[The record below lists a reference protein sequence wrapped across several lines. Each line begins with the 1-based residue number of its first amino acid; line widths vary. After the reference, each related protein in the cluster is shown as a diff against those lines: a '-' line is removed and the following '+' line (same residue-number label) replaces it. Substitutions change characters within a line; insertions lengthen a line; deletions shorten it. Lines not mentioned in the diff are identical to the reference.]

1 MKKHLKIGIKILILI
16 GMMVV
21 LSSNHYSI
29 ANSIGLA
36 QNRTEYIEGFIVD
49 FYRNQDLAEDNDLSK
64 YEINEDLQNYLFGKV
79 KVINYNTAVNRT
91 EKTNYEVK
99 PELME
104 EEFINEL
111 YYLKFA
117 VRVKFKYIGVEEES
131 GYSEELEVLL
141 KEEDNG
147 YVIEDFY
154 TRLNGYDSFIRGE
167 EDDLKSGAYQKSSL
181 LNNNEIKVKQQKL
194 MDNIDKV
201 YKEENRAV
209 EAKEKEEII
218 QNMGIQASSLN
229 KSAIKNYARNNF
241 NKINPSS
248 GNGVVPYYDFS
259 AISGNYDCTN
269 FVSHALLAGGATVY
283 NNGNPASGW
292 YYVNLSNRSYSWSG
306 VPNLYDFLINNSTK
320 GPSGAHQNYFTF
332 HEASAYPFVDG
343 DILQFHNGTVWRHS
357 TIITGFYQA
366 STNYLGALVT
376 GRTSPTSNNDNQKA
390 ADIYIGNSKR
400 VIKLGLNY

>member
-111 YYLKFA
+111 YYFKFA

-141 KEEDNG
+141 KEEDSG

-167 EDDLKSGAYQKSSL
+167 EDDLKSGVYHKSSL
-181 LNNNEIKVKQQKL
+181 LSNDEIKDKQQKL

-201 YKEENRAV
+201 YKEENSAID
-209 EAKEKEEII
+209 AKEKEEII
-218 QNMGIQASSLN
+218 QD
-229 KSAIKNYARNNF
+229 
-241 NKINPSS
+241 IN
-248 GNGVVPYYDFS
+248 
-259 AISGNYDCTN
+259 
-269 FVSHALLAGGATVY
+269 LQ
-283 NNGNPASGW
+283 
-292 YYVNLSNRSYSWSG
+292 LSNKRFTITSFM
-306 VPNLYDFLINNSTK
+306 VFLGI
-320 GPSGAHQNYFTF
+320 
-332 HEASAYPFVDG
+332 V
-343 DILQFHNGTVWRHS
+343 IVV
-357 TIITGFYQA
+357 
-366 STNYLGALVT
+366 LVLLL
-376 GRTSPTSNNDNQKA
+376 RRK
-390 ADIYIGNSKR
+390 
-400 VIKLGLNY
+400 